1 MDQTQNQYD
10 FILKYLII
18 GSSGVGKSSLLLR
31 YVDDEYSDQHIVTIG
46 VDFKIKTMDV
56 NGKKIKVNIWDTAG
70 QERFKGIT
78 SSYYKGAKGIMIVY
92 DLTDLESFKKINDWM
107 IEIEKNAPNDVYKI
121 LIGNKSDLNELR
133 KVSYD
138 MGKVC
143 LSIIYMYLL

>member
-121 LIGNKSDLNELR
+121 LIGNKSDLDELR

-143 LSIIYMYLL
+143 LSMIYKYLL